1 MAEVFCQRGL
11 GPILRGEQDV
21 LSFYE
26 LRKRNMYRAP
36 LARITKKANR
46 QIRETKLA
54 LRDTGYRG
62 LLWLINDSFR
72 HIDSALAISLL
83 CSTLVASNSSVSGL
97 IYATNHYVCIPGN
110 DFANLLWVPA
120 YADGEADDLPDFVN
134 WLGTEWGN
142 FCEAEIG
149 KFDSRFKTDYIDL
162 LGVRPIIE

>member
-1 MAEVFCQRGL
+1 MINWSEERGVATEANIDRFIASVFGERLDKIFPDAKFQNADYVFHERKVIIELKILETEFGSTEQFFEKETLLYKDIAAKFGL

-83 CSTLVASNSSVSGL
+83 CSTLVASNS
-97 IYATNHYVCIPGN
+97 
-110 DFANLLWVPA
+110 
-120 YADGEADDLPDFVN
+120 
-134 WLGTEWGN
+134 
-142 FCEAEIG
+142 
-149 KFDSRFKTDYIDL
+149 
-162 LGVRPIIE
+162 RPR